1 MRKKKGIFIV
11 FSIMILFVLL
21 GVLKRE
27 VKGAEIVYSG
37 KSGDLD
43 WTIDTEGCL
52 TITGN
57 GDYDYDGR
65 EDGYSVPK
73 WCEYGEYHIKKAVI
87 DVKGITDCYRMFYS
101 CNVLQQI
108 EVVNFDTSQVTDMS
122 YMFCGCSNLT
132 NLDAS
137 CLDVSQVTDMDG
149 MFAGCSSLT
158 NLDVSCFETSQVT
171 NYK

>member
-1 MRKKKGIFIV
+1 MRVVAVYKRLKYSEGREGFMRKKKGIFIV

-27 VKGAEIVYSG
+27 VEGAEIVYSG

-73 WCEYGEYHIKKAVI
+73 WCEYGEYHIKKQ
-87 DVKGITDCYRMFYS
+87 
-101 CNVLQQI
+101 L
-108 EVVNFDTSQVTDMS
+108 
-122 YMFCGCSNLT
+122 
-132 NLDAS
+132 
-137 CLDVSQVTDMDG
+137 
-149 MFAGCSSLT
+149 
-158 NLDVSCFETSQVT
+158 
-171 NYK
+171 